1 MKNKNNN
8 VTNNSNVTNTS
19 TTGVTNTN
27 HDHNDSYLHHFNV
40 NVSNFKFNLNKYLNE
55 YFVTG
60 DFKFREQLDQND
72 PDQFQG
78 SMSMDEE
85 PDFTTAMQTSQTINS
100 FMPIHNHNSRNQVYQ
115 QHNQDTP
122 MTSRR
127 DSTNINENNIA
138 QTSVSFPTQIT
149 KAAIAII

>member
-1 MKNKNNN
+1 M
-8 VTNNSNVTNTS
+8 
-19 TTGVTNTN
+19 
-27 HDHNDSYLHHFNV
+27 
-40 NVSNFKFNLNKYLNE
+40 NE

-127 DSTNINENNIA
+127 DIL
-138 QTSVSFPTQIT
+138 TSMKTILHRHQFHFQLKLPKQQ
-149 KAAIAII
+149 